1 MNPLVLLM
9 GSFFLLIVLK
19 VPIAFALGLASLVT
33 IYHLDLS
40 FFSVVNQMYAS
51 IDSFPLLAVPF
62 FLLLGNLMNEG
73 GVTDRLVKVSDALIG
88 HIRGGLGH
96 VNVLVSML
104 FAGLSGSAAADTAGI
119 GAMLIP
125 AMKKAGYDT
134 PYTVA
139 VTAASSTLGVIIPP
153 SIMMVIYGAMGQVS
167 IGALFLSGFI
177 PGVLIGLSQM
187 GYTYY
192 LAVKRGYPANPR
204 KTPREMAQ
212 AVFRAIPPLILPL
225 IILGGITSG
234 VFTATEA
241 AAVAVVYG
249 LILMMGVYRSLTFR
263 QLPKLFGEAVVN
275 YSLAMLAVACAG
287 VMGWLIAYLNA
298 PQLIASYIMGITQ
311 SPLGIFLLIVVFLLI
326 IGTFLSP
333 ITAIIIFLPIIQGLG
348 NAAGIHPIH
357 LGIIVVLTLS
367 LGMITPPY
375 GICLLIACQIGDI
388 PAPRAFIAT
397 LPMIGLTLLIIFVG
411 ILIPDLFLFLPKLL
425 MPQLMRTA

>member
-9 GSFFLLIVLK
+9 GSFFLMIALK
-19 VPIAFALGLASLVT
+19 IPVAFALGLSSLLT
-33 IYHLDLS
+33 IQYLDLS
-40 FFSVVNQMYAS
+40 LFSIVNQMYAS

-73 GVTDRLVKVSDALIG
+73 GVTDRLVKLSDALIG

-125 AMKKAGYDT
+125 AMKKAGYDM

-153 SIMMVIYGAMGQVS
+153 SIMMVIYGAVGQVS

-177 PGVLIGLSQM
+177 PGILIGLSQM
-187 GYTYY
+187 AYTYY
-192 LAVKRGYPANPR
+192 LAIKRGYPANPR
-204 KTPREMAQ
+204 KSLKEMVQ
-212 AVFRAIPPLILPL
+212 ATQKAIPPLILPL

-234 VFTATEA
+234 LFTATEA

-249 LILMMGVYRSLTFR
+249 LVLMMLVYRSLPLR
-263 QLPKLFGEAVVN
+263 QVPVIFAEAVVG
-275 YSLAMLAVACAG
+275 YSLAMFAVACAG
-287 VMGWLIAYLNA
+287 IMGWLIAYLNA
-298 PQLIASYIMGITQ
+298 PKLIAAYIMGITQ

-326 IGTFLSP
+326 VGTFLSP

-357 LGIIVVLTLS
+357 LGITVVLTLS
-367 LGMITPPY
+367 IGMITPPY
-375 GICLLIACQIGDI
+375 GICLLIASQIGEI

-397 LPMIGLTLLIIFVG
+397 LPMIGLALGIILVG

-425 MPQLMRTA
+425 LPNLMK

>member
-9 GSFFLLIVLK
+9 GSFFLMIALK
-19 VPIAFALGLASLVT
+19 IPVAFALGLSSLLT
-33 IYHLDLS
+33 IKYLGLS
-40 FFSVVNQMYAS
+40 LFSVVNQMYAG

-62 FLLLGNLMNEG
+62 FLLLGSLMNEG
-73 GVTDRLVKVSDALIG
+73 GVTDRLVTVSNALIG

-125 AMKKAGYDT
+125 AMKKAGYDV

-153 SIMMVIYGAMGQVS
+153 SIMMVIYGALGQVS

-187 GYTYY
+187 AYTYY
-192 LAVKRGYPANPR
+192 LAIKRGYPANTR
-204 KTPREMAQ
+204 KTLKEMMR
-212 AVFRAIPPLILPL
+212 AVINSLPPLMLPL

-249 LILMMGVYRSLTFR
+249 LVLMMLVYRSLPL
-263 QLPKLFGEAVVN
+263 QKLPGIFAEAIVA
-275 YSLAMLAVACAG
+275 YSLAMFAVACAG

-298 PQLIASYIMGITQ
+298 PQLISAYIMGMTQ
-311 SPLGIFLLIVVFLLI
+311 SPLGIFLLIVVFLLVV
-326 IGTFLSP
+326 GTFLSP

-357 LGIIVVLTLS
+357 LGITVVLTLS
-367 LGMITPPY
+367 IGMITPPY
-375 GICLLIACQIGDI
+375 GICLLIASQIGGI

-397 LPMIGLTLLIIFVG
+397 LPMIGLALGIILLGV
-411 ILIPDLFLFLPKLL
+411 LIPDLFLFLPKLL
-425 MPQLMRTA
+425 VPNLMK

>member
-1 MNPLVLLM
+1 MNPLALLM
-9 GSFFLLIVLK
+9 GSFFLMIALK
-19 VPIAFALGLASLVT
+19 IPVAFALGISSMVT
-33 IYHLDLS
+33 ILYLELPFMS
-40 FFSVVNQMYAS
+40 IVNQMYAS

-73 GVTDRLVKVSDALIG
+73 GVTDRLVKLSDALIG

-134 PYTVA
+134 DYTVA

-192 LAVKRGYPANPR
+192 LAVRKGYPANPR
-204 KTPREMAQ
+204 KTMKQMVDA
-212 AVFRAIPPLILPL
+212 FIKAIPPMILPF
-225 IILGGITSG
+225 IVLGGIVG
-234 VFTATEA
+234 GIFTATEA

-249 LILMMGVYRSLTFR
+249 LVLMMVFYRSIKVR
-263 QLPKLFGEAVVN
+263 DIPKLFAASLVN
-275 YSLAMLAVACAG
+275 YSLPMLAVAAAG

-298 PQLIASYIMGITQ
+298 PQMIAGYITGITD
-311 SPLGIFLLIVVFLLI
+311 SPLGIYLLIVAFLLI

-348 NAAGIHPIH
+348 NAAGFHPIH

-375 GICLLIACQIGDI
+375 GICLLIAAQIGGI
-388 PAPRAFIAT
+388 PAPRAFVAT
-397 LPMIGLTLLIIFVG
+397 LPMIGLTLLIILGG
-411 ILIPDLFLFLPKLL
+411 ILVPDLFLILPKLL
-425 MPQLMRTA
+425 LPNLMT